1 MIEVYR
7 KRKAS
12 LDSEWHFHTQCP
24 DWPENDFIQ
33 TCSLKPDELERI
45 CPECCKLNAKMF
57 PTKSG
62 SEEKLT
68 TDRAGRRDLPH

>member
-12 LDSEWHFHTQCP
+12 LDSAWHFHTQCP

-33 TCSLKPDELERI
+33 TRYLKPDELEGI
-45 CPECCKLNAKMF
+45 CPECCKVNAKMF
-57 PTKSG
+57 PTKSAQKKT
-62 SEEKLT
+62 EV
-68 TDRAGRRDLPH
+68 DRRRARDLPH

>member
-33 TCSLKPDELERI
+33 TRSLKPDELERI
-45 CPECCKLNAKMF
+45 CPECCKLNVKMF
-57 PTKSG
+57 PTKSR

-68 TDRAGRRDLPH
+68 ADRAGRRDLPH